1 MSWKAYWS
9 SRKGRTRLPM
19 TSSKSSAISRLMMH
33 TAFSNPARLAS
44 NREKSMITWPSLSTG
59 SICFKPPYRLPMP
72 AAMMTRMGLF
82 ISNTS
87 KLILYVMCCSACS

>member
-1 MSWKAYWS
+1 
-9 SRKGRTRLPM
+9 
-19 TSSKSSAISRLMMH
+19 
-33 TAFSNPARLAS
+33 
-44 NREKSMITWPSLSTG
+44 MITWPSLSTG

-87 KLILYVMCCSACS
+87 NRFLYVMCLSRFYSSLGPPPMLAT